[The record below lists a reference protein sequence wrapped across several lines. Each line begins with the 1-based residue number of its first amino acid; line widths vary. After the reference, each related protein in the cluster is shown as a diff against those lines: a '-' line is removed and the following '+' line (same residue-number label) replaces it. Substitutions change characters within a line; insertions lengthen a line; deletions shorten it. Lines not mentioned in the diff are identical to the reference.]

1 MEYKKISY
9 DNYDLYYIKK
19 DKFKTISVNTLF
31 INDYSKTNI
40 TKEKVISEYL
50 VNTCM
55 ECNNEILMSKKF
67 LELYEP
73 NIGVYDFFS
82 DKHTKSFYLNFLN
95 EKFTENGM
103 NKKTLDFYYDIAFN
117 PNVKDSKFDKSNLD
131 IAKRKLITRSK
142 LQKEDSSFCAYFSAL
157 GQIKDKIPMAID
169 TRLKESQI
177 KKVDPK
183 AAYEYYSSRIKTAK
197 VMVFV
202 VGDIDEEFFKIIES
216 NLKNRIKKN
225 NYELINRYNLSKV
238 KKEREIIKETTFN
251 QSILFMVYKFINI
264 TERERLVV
272 LPIFNN
278 ILGGSSS
285 KLFKNVREKHSLVY
299 YAHSSSFSSQPILF
313 IEAGIESKNYEKTV
327 TVIKE
332 QVNEM
337 IKGNITEDE
346 INGTKESLYSGL
358 YIIDDNERNIMHN
371 LTGVILDDFYY
382 YKDLEKE
389 YKSVTKEELINLGKK
404 MELDFIHLSKGV
416 N

>member
-1 MEYKKISY
+1 MKYKKISF

-19 DKFKTISVNTLF
+19 DKFKTITVNTLF

-50 VNTCM
+50 VNTCK
-55 ECNNEILMSKKF
+55 ECDNEILMSKKF

-73 NIGVYDFFS
+73 NIGIYDYFS
-82 DKHTKSFYLNFLN
+82 DKHTKSFLLNFLN
-95 EKFTENGM
+95 DKFTEKGM
-103 NKKTLDFYYDIAFN
+103 NKKTLDFYYDIVFN
-117 PNVKDSKFDKSNLD
+117 PNAKDGKFDKSNLD
-131 IAKRKLITRSK
+131 ISKRKLITRSK
-142 LQKEDSSFCAYFSAL
+142 LQREDSSFCAYFNAM
-157 GQIKDKIPMAID
+157 GQIKDNIPIAID
-169 TRLKESQI
+169 TRLKESYI
-177 KKVDPK
+177 RKVDPK
-183 AAYEYYSSRIKTAK
+183 EAYEYYVDRIKSSK
-197 VMVFV
+197 VIVFV
-202 VGDIDEEFFKIIES
+202 VGDIDDEFFKIIES
-216 NLKNRIKKN
+216 NLKNKIKKN
-225 NYELINRYNLSKV
+225 DYELINRYNLSKV

-299 YAHSSSFSSQPILF
+299 YAHSNSYSSQSILF
-313 IEAGIESKNYEKTV
+313 IEAGIESKNYKKTV

-332 QVNEM
+332 QMNEM
-337 IKGNITEDE
+337 INGNITDKE

-358 YIIDDNERNIMHN
+358 YEIDDDERSILNN
-371 LTGVILDDFYY
+371 LCGVVLDNLYY
-382 YKDLEKE
+382 YEDLKKE
-389 YKSVTKEELINLGKK
+389 YESVTKEELINLGKK
-404 MELDFIHLSKGV
+404 IELDFIHLSKGV